1 MQDPNQAAAADPA
14 QDDPAKDKRAKVHRI
29 QTDLAILD
37 SDLMKNERSIEDL
50 KLILK
55 KDKHEKDRLE
65 VEIEE
70 SEKQLRKLE
79 GDNMIMITEI
89 RKLRKKMNLLT

>member
-1 MQDPNQAAAADPA
+1 MQDPNQAPAAGTE
-14 QDDPAKDKRAKVHRI
+14 QDKRAKVHRI

-37 SDLMKNERSIEDL
+37 ADLNKVERIIEDL
-50 KLILK
+50 KLKLK
-55 KDKHEKDRLE
+55 KDRHEKDELG

-70 SEKQLRKLE
+70 EDMELRKLE
-79 GDNMIMITEI
+79 GEQMMLTAEI

>member
-1 MQDPNQAAAADPA
+1 MQDPNQATSADPA

-37 SDLMKNERSIEDL
+37 ADYRKNERNLEDIKLRLKGDKHKRDALVMEIEDG
-50 KLILK
+50 
-55 KDKHEKDRLE
+55 EKE
-65 VEIEE
+65 T
-70 SEKQLRKLE
+70 RKLE
-79 GDNMIMITEI
+79 GEQMMLEAEI